1 MDDAKML
8 TSCIVKVLEEP
19 SLAILVSQDT
29 LVELERDVV
38 AYLTDERL
46 LKLDDAAQLLRVFN
60 YLMLRLCEN
69 CDKTSVYGSL
79 LQLLAKN
86 MHSGAAQSK
95 QTDLIMKVTFVA
107 LVCVCVSVVQYNVYA
122 VTRPVVFIYASYN
135 VYVSESLIVMTYF
148 TLYRTVIYDCS
159 PLLAVYL
166 EADQAAPSVCVHS
179 QPGPP
184 PIWDPP
190 VFRSLL

>member
-135 VYVSESLIVMTYF
+135 VYI
-148 TLYRTVIYDCS
+148 II
-159 PLLAVYL
+159 
-166 EADQAAPSVCVHS
+166 VCVGITHCD
-179 QPGPP
+179 
-184 PIWDPP
+184 DPFHF
-190 VFRSLL
+190 VQDCDL

>member
-79 LQLLAKN
+79 LQLLAKS
-86 MHSGAAQSK
+86 MRLGAAQSK
-95 QTDLIMKVTFVA
+95 QTDLIMKVRFVA
-107 LVCVCVSVVQYNVYA
+107 LACVCVSVTVQCVCSCYCENSCICV
-122 VTRPVVFIYASYN
+122 YASYN
-135 VYVSESLIVMTYF
+135 VHVCI
-148 TLYRTVIYDCS
+148 
-159 PLLAVYL
+159 
-166 EADQAAPSVCVHS
+166 VCVGLT
-179 QPGPP
+179 QC
-184 PIWDPP
+184 
-190 VFRSLL
+190 